1 MVEPPAPAGAG
12 PAEALSPLIV
22 HLLELRRRVMVGLVA
37 VFALFCALLPFANE
51 LFALFA
57 RPLIA
62 QLPAGSHMI
71 ATSVAAPFLTPF
83 KLAFV
88 SAVFLAAPVI
98 IHQLW
103 RFVAPGLYASERRLV
118 VPLLVST
125 VALFYSGIAFAW
137 AVVFPLVFQ
146 FFVAAAPP
154 GVVVMTDIASYLD
167 FALAMFFA
175 FGIAFEMPV
184 FAVLLVWAGV
194 ATPRRLGEVRPY
206 VLIGCFVV
214 GAILT
219 PPDVISQ
226 SLLAVPMYLLYEA
239 GILMARVL
247 VPGARAREAQERA
260 GTG

>member
-1 MVEPPAPAGAG
+1 MADPIEGASAP
-12 PAEALSPLIV
+12 SPLIV

-37 VFALFCALLPFANE
+37 VFVLFCALLPFANE

-62 QLPAGSHMI
+62 QLPEGSHMI

-83 KLAFV
+83 KLAFI
-88 SAVFLAAPVI
+88 SALFLAAPVI

-103 RFVAPGLYASERRLV
+103 RFVAPGLYASEKRLV

-125 VALFYSGIAFAW
+125 VALFYSGIAFAY

-146 FFVAAAPP
+146 FFVQSAPP
-154 GVVVMTDIASYLD
+154 GVVVMTDIAAYLD

-184 FAVLLVWAGV
+184 FAVLLCWAGV

-219 PPDVISQ
+219 PPDVVSQ

-239 GILMARVL
+239 GIVLARVL
-247 VPGARAREAQERA
+247 VPGAREREAQERA
-260 GTG
+260 GPG

>member
-1 MVEPPAPAGAG
+1 MAEPAPPEPGAPVEPPSA
-12 PAEALSPLIV
+12 LIV
-22 HLLELRRRVMVGLVA
+22 HLLELRRRVLVGLVA
-37 VFALFCALLPFANE
+37 VFLLFCALLPFANE

-88 SAVFLAAPVI
+88 SALFLAAPVI

-103 RFVAPGLYASERRLV
+103 RFVAPGLYASEKRLI

-125 VALFYSGIAFAW
+125 VALFYAGIAFAY

-175 FGIAFEMPV
+175 FGLAFEMPV

-194 ATPRRLGEVRPY
+194 ATPRKLAEVRPY

-219 PPDVISQ
+219 PPDVVSQ
-226 SLLAVPMYLLYEA
+226 TLLAVPMYLLYEA
-239 GILMARVL
+239 GIVMARVL
-247 VPGARAREAQERA
+247 VPGAREREAQER
-260 GTG
+260 GGLG